1 MGASLT
7 TIRGPIRSTGLSTTC
22 LSTTGLSTGHAAAQT
37 TALAQPG
44 AQSAALASTHA
55 STHATATGHTT
66 ALAQPGAK
74 SAPLAA
80 AHTSTAATL
89 TKPGTKPAS
98 HATGTATCL
107 AAALATLTQ
116 PRAKSASLTSSLAT
130 THAATHPAARRA
142 GLATRRRTGRSVTCR
157 FGRLR
162 CGGCRS
168 LCFGIVRSGE
178 CTGSFSH
185 AAEFV
190 QGFPAFVALG
200 FGHSL
205 CSISSL
211 PCLRRALFI
220 ASYLGQ
226 LFGEGACLS
235 GGPSSCSDVAGPV
248 GGRHVGWLR
257 GCSSRWRQRFAGG
270 GHSPRYPHPGLH
282 WPALSG
288 LSWCHWG

>member
-7 TIRGPIRSTGLSTTC
+7 TIRGPIRSTGLSTAC
-22 LSTTGLSTGHAAAQT
+22 LSTAHAAAQT

-89 TKPGTKPAS
+89 TKP
-98 HATGTATCL
+98 
-107 AAALATLTQ
+107 
-116 PRAKSASLTSSLAT
+116 RAKSASLTSSLASTLAT

-162 CGGCRS
+162 CSGCRS